1 MTTGDINMN
10 VSLTPTLEEYVRR
23 KVETGLYNT
32 ASEVVREALRNFMN
46 QELIAKN
53 AVQKEPP
60 VKQEIVEK
68 LKSLE
73 QPLRERYITSLSLF
87 GSIARGHGQAESDID
102 ILIDFD
108 RNSNFDIV
116 DLVGVE
122 KFLEEY
128 LYRKVEVMT
137 KDSVKP
143 RLKDSIFRDAEKIF

>member
-1 MTTGDINMN
+1 MN

-23 KVETGLYNT
+23 KVDTGLYNT

-46 QELIAKN
+46 QELSAKN

-73 QPLRERYITSLSLF
+73 QPLRARDITSLSLF

-102 ILIDFD
+102 VLVDID
-108 RNSNFDIV
+108 RKSNFDIV

-122 KFLEEY
+122 NFLEEH
-128 LYRKVEVMT
+128 LYRKVDVVI